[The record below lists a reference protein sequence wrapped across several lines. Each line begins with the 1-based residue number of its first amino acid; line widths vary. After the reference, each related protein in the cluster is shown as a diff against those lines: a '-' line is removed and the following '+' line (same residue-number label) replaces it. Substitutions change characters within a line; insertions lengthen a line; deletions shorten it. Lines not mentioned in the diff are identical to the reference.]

1 MPARANLKQLQTN
14 HHRVMKRVI
23 TSILI
28 AVILY
33 FLLPLVARFIP
44 HHHLLVVAITA
55 GIVALGV
62 ISVMEKV

>member
-1 MPARANLKQLQTN
+1 
-14 HHRVMKRVI
+14 MKRVI

-44 HHHLLVVAITA
+44 HHHLLVVAVTA
-55 GIVALGV
+55 GLVSLAV